1 MGYETLTLTDDG
13 RVATLTLCRPEA
25 GNATNMKMVRELVAA
40 CEHLADHSM
49 AEVLVLRGAGDV
61 FCAGIDLA
69 DFEPGRAA
77 DIHGFHK
84 WEQACT
90 AIEKLPKITIA
101 QINGECVGGGAQ
113 LALVCD
119 FRLMA
124 RTARI
129 GFNEVRLGFIPGL
142 ATFRLAK
149 FVGLGRAKAM
159 VLTSRMVGA
168 DEAERIGLVDRL
180 YDPADGDAALA
191 TTIDEFMPFNAVSL
205 ELSRRLL
212 NESYAVEYEDFVGHF
227 LAAQHRSISDA
238 PFQAHVAAAKKSD
251 PPK

>member
-1 MGYETLTLTDDG
+1 MRYETLTLADDG
-13 RVATLTLCRPEA
+13 RVATLTLDRPEA

-40 CEHLADHSM
+40 CEHLADHSK
-49 AEVLVLRGAGDV
+49 AEVLVLRGAGGV

-69 DFEPGRAA
+69 DFEPGHAA

-124 RTARI
+124 RGARI

-149 FVGLGRAKAM
+149 FIGLGRAKSI
-159 VLTSRMVGA
+159 VLTSRMLDA
-168 DEAERIGLVDRL
+168 EEAERIGLVDRL
-180 YDPADGDAALA
+180 YDPTDADAALA
-191 TTIDEFMPFNAVSL
+191 KTIEGFLPFNSVSL
-205 ELSRRLL
+205 ELTRRLM

-227 LAAQHRSISDA
+227 LAAQHRSISDE
-238 PFQAHVAAAKKSD
+238 PFAAHIAKARTKISD
-251 PPK
+251 